1 MKTREERRRSRKSL
15 ILSAWVLLILYIA
28 GLIAA
33 IVFCKAEPAIE
44 ETTHTT
50 TAEVAPIKMP
60 EMTEEDI
67 EFELLCQQ
75 EAKMPELAWDF
86 EHVVAVVAAECRGEP
101 YEGQVAVCQCILET
115 SIARGITPEEVVDMP
130 NRYADPLNNEEAK
143 ELVRDACINTFI
155 LGERA
160 TDEPIEYF
168 YSTVGG
174 FESYWH
180 ETALEYVMTIGNH
193 KFFKTYGNYRSD
205 WELQGGVK

>member
-1 MKTREERRRSRKSL
+1 MKTREEQRRSRKLL

-33 IVFCKAEPAIE
+33 VVFCKAEPATE

-130 NRYADPLNNEEAK
+130 NRYADPLNNEGAK

-180 ETALEYVMTIGNH
+180 ETSLEYVMTIGNH
-193 KFFKTYGNYRSD
+193 KFFKTYGNYNSD
-205 WELQGGVK
+205 WELQGGER

>member
-1 MKTREERRRSRKSL
+1 MKTREERRRSRKLL
-15 ILSAWVLLILYIA
+15 ILSVWVLLILYA
-28 GLIAA
+28 VRLMAA
-33 IVFCKAEPAIE
+33 VVFCKEEPATE
-44 ETTHTT
+44 ETTYT
-50 TAEVAPIKMP
+50 TAVEVTPVNPVKMP
-60 EMTEEDI
+60 DMTEEDI

-130 NRYADPLNNEEAK
+130 NRYADPLNNEGAK

-155 LGERA
+155 LEERV

-168 YSTVGG
+168 YSTAGG

-193 KFFKTYGNYRSD
+193 KFFKAPGNYNSN
-205 WELQGGVK
+205 

>member
-1 MKTREERRRSRKSL
+1 MKTREEQRRSRKLL

-33 IVFCKAEPAIE
+33 VVFCKAEPATE
-44 ETTHTT
+44 ETTHTI

-67 EFELLCQQ
+67 EFELLCHQ

-115 SIARGITPEEVVDMP
+115 SIARGITPEEVVDIP

-205 WELQGGVK
+205 WELQGGEK

>member
-1 MKTREERRRSRKSL
+1 MKTREERRRSRKLL
-15 ILSAWVLLILYIA
+15 ILSAWVLLVLYIA
-28 GLIAA
+28 GLMAA
-33 IVFCKAEPAIE
+33 IVFCRAEPPAE
-44 ETTHTT
+44 EQDPIPAE
-50 TAEVAPIKMP
+50 TAPVKMP

-193 KFFKTYGNYRSD
+193 KFFKTYGNYSFD
-205 WELQGGVK
+205 WELQGGER